1 MNYWILLLEVGGVLL
16 ILFKLLRRT
25 SVCVGKRAGKVR
37 PPVENVLA
45 NMDSVRYHLRAF
57 SMPVFN
63 GRILK
68 IASWLGY
75 TPLGRM
81 LITKPTIRRSD
92 LDLLAGEY
100 IPENPIFSP
109 EMLAPPGDHSAANR
123 DIIKSRVVAS
133 SNTEG
138 SGGFKHNTVLDYYNS
153 YQSGKCTPVMVAK
166 SILQAIEQSNSQDPP
181 LRAMVD
187 WDSNVIMALAEESV
201 ERWKNGKLLSFLD
214 GVPIAFKAE
223 CMVEPYS
230 FTAGTEF
237 KPASCE
243 GVREGP
249 MVRALRE
256 AGALVIGITN
266 MQEMGAGTIGSNPNP
281 SYKTS
286 RNPYSTDHYCG
297 GSSSGSA
304 AAVACGLCPIA
315 IGADGGGS
323 IRIPASYCGVAGIK
337 PTFGF
342 LSKEGFARLAYSV
355 SVCGPLGSS
364 FMDLAIAMDVIAQS
378 PVPIS
383 LDGLGEREIGGLRVG
398 VYWEYF
404 QDCDATVASACKDAV
419 KKMSSMGAT
428 IVDIRIPE
436 LEEMRVAHACTIMS
450 DMANA
455 QVTDIDKHFDEYA
468 SETLTPVGAGLNFS
482 AVSYIN
488 ASKQKARGIKIMKVI
503 FEKVDVIVTPT
514 TANVAL
520 KIHPNDHHYG
530 ILDATNASKA
540 MRYAF
545 IANLLGIPG
554 VAVPVGTT
562 PEGLPIS
569 LQVLGPWY
577 SDGLLLKVGYALEM
591 SIQGCMPRPKVYYD
605 ILESCQQ

>member
-1 MNYWILLLEVGGVLL
+1 MRPPIKDVLVDKGSIKYDLHSVSLPVVHGVKLKYFSWFAGTLLGKMLVVRQGICRQNWDLLE
-16 ILFKLLRRT
+16 
-25 SVCVGKRAGKVR
+25 
-37 PPVENVLA
+37 
-45 NMDSVRYHLRAF
+45 
-57 SMPVFN
+57 
-63 GRILK
+63 
-68 IASWLGY
+68 
-75 TPLGRM
+75 
-81 LITKPTIRRSD
+81 
-92 LDLLAGEY
+92 GEY
-100 IPENPIFSP
+100 IPENPTFSP
-109 EMLAPPGDHSAANR
+109 IMLVPSGDHSAANR

-138 SGGFKHNTVLDYYNS
+138 SGGFKHNTVLDFYNS
-153 YQSGKCTPVMVAK
+153 YQSGKYTPVTVAK

-187 WDSNVIMALAEESV
+187 WDSNVIMALAEESA
-201 ERWKNGKLLSFLD
+201 ERWKNGKPLSFLD
-214 GVPIAFKAE
+214 GVPIAFKGA

-230 FTAGTEF
+230 HRVGAEF
-237 KPASCE
+237 KPVSCE

-266 MQEMGAGTIGSNPNP
+266 MQEVGAGTIGSNPNP
-281 SYKTS
+281 SYKTP
-286 RNPYSTDHYCG
+286 RNPYNTNHYCG

-315 IGADGGGS
+315 IGTDAGGS
-323 IRIPASYCGVAGIK
+323 IRIPASYCGVTGIK
-337 PTFGF
+337 PTFGL

-404 QDCDATVASACKDAV
+404 QDCDAAVASACKDAV

-436 LEEMRVAHACTIMS
+436 LEEMRVAHACITLS
-450 DMANA
+450 EFASANM
-455 QVTDIDKHFDEYA
+455 TDIDEHYDEFTREVLLVL
-468 SETLTPVGAGLNFS
+468 SSGVTLS

-488 ASKQKARGIKIMKVI
+488 ALKQRARAIEIMTKV

-514 TANVAL
+514 TANVAP
-520 KIHPNDHHYG
+520 KIRPRDLQYG
-530 ILDATNASKA
+530 AADTTSASKA

-569 LQVLGPWY
+569 LQILGPWY

-605 ILESCQQ
+605 VLESCQQ